1 MSEKLKSPVLKLPVG
16 ERDHSQGS
24 ADAPVTLVE
33 YGDFEC
39 SLCGKAFPVLKE
51 LLSTYEGKIRF
62 IFRNFPMKTLH
73 PNAYDAALAAEA
85 AGLQGKF
92 WEIHSIFFK
101 NQDNLEKPQ
110 LFRYAASTGADAER
124 LKADME
130 SEAVRAKVK
139 EDFRSGVISGVN
151 GTPTFFINDIRYN
164 GTYYLWDISKAVDR
178 ALAQPVQGS

>member
-16 ERDHSQGS
+16 ERDHSQGPL
-24 ADAPVTLVE
+24 DALVTLVE

-39 SLCGKAFPVLKE
+39 SLCGRAYPVLKE
-51 LLSTYEGKIRF
+51 LLNKYEDKIRF
-62 IFRNFPMKTLH
+62 IFRNFPMKTIH

-92 WEIHSIFFK
+92 WEIHNAFFK

-110 LFRYAASTGADAER
+110 LLKYAGSAGADAGKMR
-124 LKADME
+124 ADME

-151 GTPTFFINDIRYN
+151 GTPTFFINGIRYD
-164 GTYYLWDISKAVDR
+164 GTYYLWDISKAIDR
-178 ALAQPVQGS
+178 ALVKAVQRS